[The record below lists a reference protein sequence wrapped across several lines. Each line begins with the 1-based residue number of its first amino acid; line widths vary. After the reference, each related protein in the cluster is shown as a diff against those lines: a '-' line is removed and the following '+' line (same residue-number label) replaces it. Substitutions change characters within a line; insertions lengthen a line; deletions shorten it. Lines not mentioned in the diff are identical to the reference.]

1 MAFCQSFMFSTYSS
15 KEVYPSPLVDDLYL
29 SNLVNLDLLAES
41 SMMPSLMF
49 LPNFSQN
56 SMYGSLDSSS
66 SSSSPSSASS
76 SSSSSSSASD
86 FCANLRNISR
96 ALRTSFLPI
105 TFKTLCCWSVSRET
119 LSGRSSESTTP
130 RRKFKYRGTKS
141 SNSSVMSTL
150 RTYNRNWAFLLWY
163 ESYMS
168 KGTWPGTKRMDLN
181 STSPSALKWIHVV
194 GSAVSLENVL

>member
-1 MAFCQSFMFSTYSS
+1 M
-15 KEVYPSPLVDDLYL
+15 PSPDVDDLYRN
-29 SNLVNLDLLAES
+29 SFVNLDLLAES
-41 SMMPSLMF
+41 SMMPNLMF

-56 SMYGSLDSSS
+56 SMYGSLEASS

-76 SSSSSSSASD
+76 SSSSSAL
-86 FCANLRNISR
+86 FCANFLNISR

-105 TFKTLCCWSVSRET
+105 TFKTLCCCRVSRET
-119 LSGRSSESTTP
+119 LRGKSSESTTP

-141 SNSSVMSTL
+141 SNSSVISTL
-150 RTYNRNWAFLLWY
+150 RTYNRSCAFLLWY

-181 STSPSALKWIHVV
+181 STSPSSLKWIHVV
-194 GSAVSLENVL
+194 GSAVSFENVL